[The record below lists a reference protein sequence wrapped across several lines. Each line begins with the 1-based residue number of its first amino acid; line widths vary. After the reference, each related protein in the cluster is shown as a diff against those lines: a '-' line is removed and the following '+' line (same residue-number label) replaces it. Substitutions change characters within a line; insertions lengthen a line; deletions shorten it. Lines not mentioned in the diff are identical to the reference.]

1 MNGAADGR
9 GRRAL
14 AALAELAR
22 GSARPP
28 TRAELEA
35 GLDNLRA
42 RIDEEPGGRGAAR
55 RTPAPGRAIL
65 RWSLVG
71 TLVGAAAILAGA
83 AIRSG
88 RWRAPAPP
96 ALSYRIEGG
105 SLVDGGYLRESGG
118 GVVKLLFAE
127 GTEFILM
134 PGTRSRLRAVD
145 ASGARIA
152 IEQGTASFQV
162 TPARDGRWQ
171 VDVGPF
177 LVTVKGTVFTVS
189 WDAATERFE
198 LRLRHGRVTV
208 SGPVSGGE
216 IALAAGQRLL
226 VDLPKGET
234 VIAEQ
239 KAEDWLDAPTS
250 SAPPRAA
257 EPPSERPAAALSDR
271 PSAALDK
278 RAAPRAA
285 PAAVPSAPPSGGR
298 PDSNRHWA
306 QALAVGHLDRIL
318 AEAERAG
325 VKATLD
331 TAPSDDLLALADAA
345 RYRRRMDLARDALL
359 AERRRFADS
368 PRSLD
373 AAFRL
378 GRVEEASERGFAR
391 AIEWYDE
398 YLAQAP
404 NGTYA
409 SEALGRKMTLTSK
422 LEGASRARPVAEE
435 YLRRFPTGTYAG
447 PARAFARAP

>member
-35 GLDNLRA
+35 GLDSLRA
-42 RIDEEPGGRGAAR
+42 RIDEEPGSRGAAPR
-55 RTPAPGRAIL
+55 RTPAAGRAIL

-71 TLVGAAAILAGA
+71 TLVGAATILAGGV
-83 AIRSG
+83 IRSS
-88 RWRAPAPP
+88 RSRAPALP

-162 TPARDGRWQ
+162 TPARDRRWQ

-250 SAPPRAA
+250 PAPRAS
-257 EPPSERPAAALSDR
+257 EPPPERLSAALSER
-271 PSAALDK
+271 RSAALDK
-278 RAAPRAA
+278 RAVPAAALAA
-285 PAAVPSAPPSGGR
+285 PPLGGR

-378 GRVEEASERGFAR
+378 GRVEEASDRGFAR
-391 AIEWYDE
+391 AIGWYDE